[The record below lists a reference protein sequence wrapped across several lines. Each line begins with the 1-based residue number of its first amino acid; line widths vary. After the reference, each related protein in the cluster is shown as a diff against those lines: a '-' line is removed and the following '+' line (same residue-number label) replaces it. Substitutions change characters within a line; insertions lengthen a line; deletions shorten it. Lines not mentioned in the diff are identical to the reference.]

1 MKTLPRLWTTIALAA
16 ALAASLPA
24 FDRGILPGSI
34 SQAQAQD
41 QSGLSVE
48 TIGPLV
54 REYLLKN
61 PEVLEE
67 ALTALEEK
75 RQRDELAARAE
86 ALGQNADLIFR
97 SPTSPVAGNADG
109 DVTLV
114 EFFDYNCGYC
124 KRMLPAMLD
133 LLKTDPNLK
142 VVFKEWPVLSDGSAE
157 AARIGLAVS
166 KVAPERYLDFH
177 VALMSAQSGSGA
189 DKTLAMKVV
198 EDLGIDAEAVTTTAQ
213 SKEVND
219 AIAENY
225 LIAEA
230 LGLRG
235 TPSYVLGD
243 EVIPGAVSFE
253 MLQEKIARVRDDGCR
268 TC

>member
-1 MKTLPRLWTTIALAA
+1 MKTSSRLWTALALAA
-16 ALAASLPA
+16 ALAASLLA
-24 FDRGILPGSI
+24 FERGILPGPGAV
-34 SQAQAQD
+34 AQTQE
-41 QSGLSVE
+41 QQGLSVE
-48 TIGPLV
+48 TVGPLV
-54 REYLLKN
+54 REYLLQN

-67 ALTALEEK
+67 VLTALEEK
-75 RQRDELAARAE
+75 RQRDEIAARSE
-86 ALGQNADLIFR
+86 ALSQNADLIFR
-97 SPTSPVAGNADG
+97 SPTSPVAGNVDG

-133 LLKTDPNLK
+133 LLKTDPKLK
-142 VVFKEWPVLSDGSAE
+142 VVFKEWPVLTDGSAE

-177 VALMSAQSGSGA
+177 VGLMSTQSGSGI

-198 EDLGIDAEAVTTTAQ
+198 KDLGIDAEAVTRTAQ
-213 SKEVND
+213 SKEVDD

-225 LIAEA
+225 LVAEA

-235 TPSYVLGD
+235 TPSYVVGD

-253 MLQEKIARVRDDGCR
+253 TLQEKISRVRDDGCR